1 MQKKSSIVAVAA
13 LAGAFIVPAVAL
25 AAPGAAPTAAPKFTS
40 SYIVPTKSL
49 GGLKLGA
56 PATTATQV
64 FPAKDCSVTR
74 GGCSYTAPG
83 QAWTLSVVFAAKTQT
98 SKPFIGEIDLS
109 AATPTAP
116 SLPDLKTASGIGIG
130 STAAELKH
138 AYPTL
143 LGSKLDYYTSTKLP
157 LTVYAFTGSR
167 LTSISLRSV
176 ELG

>member
-1 MQKKSSIVAVAA
+1 MKKSSLVAVAA
-13 LAGAFIVPAVAL
+13 LSAALIAPAAAI
-25 AAPGAAPTAAPKFTS
+25 AAPAPKFTS
-40 SYIVPTKSL
+40 RYIVPTKSL

-56 PATTATQV
+56 PASTASVVFGAKQCTT
-64 FPAKDCSVTR
+64 
-74 GGCSYTAPG
+74 GGCSYTAPD
-83 QAWTLSVVFAAKTQT
+83 QSWTVSVVFAAKTAK
-98 SKPFIGEIDLS
+98 SKPFIGEIDLTAAKPS
-109 AATPTAP
+109 APT
-116 SLPDLKTASGIGIG
+116 LPDLKTASGIGIG

-143 LGSKLDYYTSTKLP
+143 LGSKLDYYTATKLP